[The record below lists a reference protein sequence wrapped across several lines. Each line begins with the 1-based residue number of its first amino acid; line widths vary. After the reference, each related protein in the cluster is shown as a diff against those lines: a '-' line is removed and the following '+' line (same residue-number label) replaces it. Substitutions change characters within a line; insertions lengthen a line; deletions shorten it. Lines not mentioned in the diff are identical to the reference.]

1 MMSAVGAQAMK
12 SREDILA
19 HLRQVLVE
27 SFELEEGLIQEDA
40 DLYEDLDIDSID
52 AVDLMIGLKDLTG
65 KKIDP
70 EDFKKVRTVRD
81 VVDALHQLMNA

>member
-1 MMSAVGAQAMK
+1 MK

-27 SFELEEGLIQEDA
+27 SFELEEDLIQEDA

>member
-1 MMSAVGAQAMK
+1 MMSAVGVQAMK

-27 SFELEEGLIQEDA
+27 SFELEEDLIQEDA

>member
-1 MMSAVGAQAMK
+1 MK

>member
-1 MMSAVGAQAMK
+1 MSAVGAQAMK